1 MIVGGRDTTINRWP
15 WQAGVL
21 SVNGFNCGGTLI
33 DYDTVLTAAHCVH
46 GRSSDLFTVV
56 LGENDRDKWEGSE
69 QSDLF
74 HCLAYTE
81 SVVPKELKVLMFF
94 KSSSGTLSKRWFP
107 TPRIHPEYKGNFLEG
122 RDLALLHLSHN
133 ATHTAM
139 GDSGGPLVCKSEGS
153 FVLVGTISWGSSA
166 CKNYPTVFTG
176 VGKFR
181 NWIYST
187 MYRKR
192 GFGLSPTTH
201 VNMKDE
207 NKEIGGLRI
216 DCKAS
221 FVYN

>member
-69 QSDLF
+69 Q
-74 HCLAYTE
+74 YI
-81 SVVPKELKVLMFF
+81 KVD
-94 KSSSGTLSKRWFP
+94 SYET
-107 TPRIHPEYKGNFLEG
+107 HPEYKGNFLEG

-139 GDSGGPLVCKSEGS
+139 VQSIPTLADETQIYTNEECFITG
-153 FVLVGTISWGSSA
+153 WGIA
-166 CKNYPTVFTG
+166 ITG
-176 VGKFR
+176 
-181 NWIYST
+181 
-187 MYRKR
+187 
-192 GFGLSPTTH
+192 
-201 VNMKDE
+201 E
-207 NKEIGGLRI
+207 
-216 DCKAS
+216 
-221 FVYN
+221 